1 MQSRVAQ
8 YLNEFVSL
16 TMLALLVAAFVAGQT
31 GTAQEAVAA
40 ADSAKVVVSELS
52 LSIRQQGE

>member
-1 MQSRVAQ
+1 MQTRVAQ
-8 YLNEFVSL
+8 YLNEVVSL

-31 GTAQEAVAA
+31 GKAQEAVAA
-40 ADSAKVVVSELS
+40 ADSATAVVAELS

>member
-8 YLNEFVSL
+8 YLNEAVSL
-16 TMLALLVAAFVAGQT
+16 TMLGLLVLAFVAGQT
-31 GTAQEAVAA
+31 GKAQEAIAA
-40 ADSAKVVVSELS
+40 ADNATAVVAELS

>member
-1 MQSRVAQ
+1 MQSRIAQ

-31 GTAQEAVAA
+31 GTAQKAAAA
-40 ADSAKVVVSELS
+40 ADSATAVVSELN

>member
-8 YLNEFVSL
+8 YLNEIVSL

-31 GTAQEAVAA
+31 STAQEAVAS
-40 ADSAKVVVSELS
+40 ADSATAVVAELS

>member
-8 YLNEFVSL
+8 YLNEAVSL
-16 TMLALLVAAFVAGQT
+16 TMLGLLVLAFVSGQT
-31 GTAQEAVAA
+31 GKAQEAVAA
-40 ADSAKVVVSELS
+40 ADNATAVVAELS

>member
-8 YLNEFVSL
+8 YLNEVVSL
-16 TMLALLVAAFVAGQT
+16 TMLGLFVAAFVAGQSS
-31 GTAQEAVAA
+31 TAQEAVNA
-40 ADSAKVVVSELS
+40 ADSATAVVAELS

>member
-1 MQSRVAQ
+1 MQTRVAQ

-16 TMLALLVAAFVAGQT
+16 TMLALLVAAFVSGQT
-31 GTAQEAVAA
+31 NRAPDAVAA
-40 ADSAKVVVSELS
+40 ADSATAVVSELS

>member
-8 YLNEFVSL
+8 YLNEVVSL
-16 TMLALLVAAFVAGQT
+16 TMLGLLVAAFVAGQT
-31 GTAQEAVAA
+31 GEAKEAVNA
-40 ADSAKVVVSELS
+40 ADSATAVVAELS

>member
-1 MQSRVAQ
+1 MQTRIAQ
-8 YLNEFVSL
+8 YLNEVVSL

-31 GTAQEAVAA
+31 GAAKEAVAA
-40 ADSAKVVVSELS
+40 ADNATAVVAELG

>member
-8 YLNEFVSL
+8 YLNEVVSL
-16 TMLALLVAAFVAGQT
+16 TMLALLVAAFVAGQS
-31 GTAQEAVAA
+31 GEARKVVEA
-40 ADSAKVVVSELS
+40 ADSATAVVAELS

>member
-1 MQSRVAQ
+1 MQTRVAQ
-8 YLNEFVSL
+8 YLNELVSL

-31 GTAQEAVAA
+31 GTAQEAVKA
-40 ADSAKVVVSELS
+40 ADSATAVVAELR